1 MSPYERRP
9 RSNVLGGDE
18 TRLPHEESSTLGKG
32 TLDTGGSIGSAV
44 AGHSAGAT
52 PTHEVERGYGQ
63 TTEVEVYA
71 NQRLNLTKLGRPME
85 ERPRFRTVPGKSGR
99 TGL

>member
-1 MSPYERRP
+1 MSDDRG
-9 RSNVLGGDE
+9 VM
-18 TRLPHEESSTLGKG
+18 SSEGTKHVSPMKRDRHWAKGLWTL
-32 TLDTGGSIGSAV
+32 GGSIGSAV

-63 TTEVEVYA
+63 TTEVEVHA